1 MTHGIKVVCSLWV
14 NVESGLECVLWGD
27 INGGVE
33 EVDSFGRVC
42 HFIFDGWVK
51 WVEVL
56 NK

>member
-1 MTHGIKVVCSLWV
+1 MTHGIKVVCNLWV

-51 WVEVL
+51 
-56 NK
+56 